1 MFTSILNQAE
11 GALSIP
17 EAGICM
23 AAALIMGLCI
33 GITYMACGTYTKN
46 FVVTLTILP
55 VLVQIVILMV
65 NGNLGT
71 GVAVLGAFSLIRF
84 RSVPGTSREITNIF
98 FAMAAG
104 LAAGTGY
111 LTFAAFATVVLCL
124 IQLVLYKS
132 PFGKEDREEKNLKIL
147 IPENLDYEGLFDDIF
162 QSYTKTVQLERVRTT
177 NLGSMFE
184 LQYQIRLKNSA
195 QEKEMLDEI
204 RCRNGNLT
212 IVCGRCGYG
221 REEL

>member
-1 MFTSILNQAE
+1 MFTSILSQAE

-17 EAGICM
+17 TAGICM
-23 AAALIMGLCI
+23 AAALIMGICI

-46 FVVTLTILP
+46 FVVTLTMLP
-55 VLVQIVILMV
+55 VLIQIVILMV

-84 RSVPGTSREITNIF
+84 RSVPGTSREIANIF

-111 LTFAAFATVVLCL
+111 LTFAAFATAALCI
-124 IQLVLYKS
+124 IQIILYKS
-132 PFGKEDREEKNLKIL
+132 SFGKEDREEKNLKIL
-147 IPENLDYEGLFDDIF
+147 IPENLDYEGLFEDIF
-162 QSYTKTVQLERVRTT
+162 QNYTKTACLERVRTT

-184 LQYQIRLKNSA
+184 LHYQIRLKNGVS
-195 QEKEMLDEI
+195 EKAMLDEI

-212 IVCGRCGYG
+212 IMCGRYGYG